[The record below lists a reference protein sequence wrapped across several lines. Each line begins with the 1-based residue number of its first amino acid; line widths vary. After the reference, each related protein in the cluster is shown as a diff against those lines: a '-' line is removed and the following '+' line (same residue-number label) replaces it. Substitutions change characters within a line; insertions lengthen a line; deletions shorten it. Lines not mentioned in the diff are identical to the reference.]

1 MFKLIKEDGSIV
13 VLETKR
19 GRFVL
24 SESFD
29 SHYPGF
35 YVDYQEP
42 GKPERNLALIEHGLE
57 EDVLRSFLWEGSD
70 SECGDYSHCVVHERP
85 ESDELTALKEG
96 IRRAQEIY
104 EGIDLELHHLYED
117 GVHRYELGYVGSKDY
132 YFYPI
137 QEFHF
142 TSTAP
147 SDAEYCAL
155 KHGITYIED

>member
-1 MFKLIKEDGSIV
+1 MFKLIKEDGSMV
-13 VLETKR
+13 VLENER
-19 GRFVL
+19 GRFIL
-24 SESFD
+24 TESLD
-29 SHYPGF
+29 PDYPGF

-42 GKPERNLALIEHGLE
+42 GKPERGLAVIEHALD
-57 EDVLRSFLWEGSD
+57 EDILRTLVWKD
-70 SECGDYSHCVVHERP
+70 SGAGHGDYSHCIVHERP
-85 ESDELTALKEG
+85 ENEELNALEEG
-96 IRRAQEIY
+96 MKRAQEIY
-104 EGIDLELHHLYED
+104 NGIDLELHHLYED
-117 GVHRYELGYVGSKDY
+117 DYHRYELGYVGSKDY